1 MTTLETKTERFEL
14 MKWISERNAHIPM
27 SDLAFLMGISAFE
40 DQHDEAEPSISSA
53 QEREAALC

>member
-1 MTTLETKTERFEL
+1 MTTLEINTERFEL

-40 DQHDEAEPSISSA
+40 DQRVAEPSISSA
-53 QEREAALC
+53 QERESALC